1 MGCWMMAEDRI
12 GITPEVN
19 DRLIRE
25 FIEFSIISCPVE
37 YCTEKFANPW
47 FFDSE
52 NKLVCIAGKFAEAG
66 IWYDHLKQYFFER
79 WGYKVPDEISIIGEG
94 DEGFWELAEIRAK
107 EYKEWKIRSEKI
119 IEMDGF
125 FGYDSLFSFT
135 KKQSTLP
142 PLPMGFVSK
151 S

>member
-12 GITPEVN
+12 EIVPGAN
-19 DRLIRE
+19 DALIRE

-37 YCTEKFANPW
+37 FCTEKFANPW

-52 NKLVCIAGKFAEAG
+52 NKLVCTAGKFAEAG
-66 IWYDHLKQYFFER
+66 IWYDHLKQHFFKR

-107 EYKEWKIRSEKI
+107 ERKEWKIRSEKI

-135 KKQSTLP
+135 KKQRSLP